1 MTIEPS
7 GFAREKDCFESPQ
20 VLHVSRIIPCMDLYR
35 SGHRRGALGFLTK
48 LRKIAAASDPRMAA
62 NNLNVGCISSRHVS
76 PAQQRKQP
84 ARKADRQRSQRSQAL
99 VEFALVS
106 PLFFLILFGAIDI
119 TRILYAYTAIS
130 SAARDGART
139 ASLSGSLYTDCQI
152 IAELELVGQGFPV
165 RMDPNSLVGDSD
177 PNAPSGPLQPTT
189 PPPNVG
195 YAYIWPAVATAN
207 PPDNNCTSS
216 TQRAIAPSVKH
227 VAVEVQYH
235 FTPLLPFVAAFAP
248 NVIIKTVSVVTTE

>member
-1 MTIEPS
+1 MS
-7 GFAREKDCFESPQ
+7 AR
-20 VLHVSRIIPCMDLYR
+20 H
-35 SGHRRGALGFLTK
+35 
-48 LRKIAAASDPRMAA
+48 
-62 NNLNVGCISSRHVS
+62 
-76 PAQQRKQP
+76 
-84 ARKADRQRSQRSQAL
+84 RSQRSQAL

-106 PLFFLILFGAIDI
+106 PLFFLIIFGAVDI

-139 ASLSGSLYTDCQI
+139 ASLSGSLFSDCQI
-152 IAELELVGQGFPV
+152 IQEVELVGQGFPV

-177 PNAPSGPLQPTT
+177 PNSPSGALQPTT

-207 PPDNNCTSS
+207 PPDNNCDSAV
-216 TQRAIAPSVKH
+216 QRAIAPSVKH
-227 VAVEVQYH
+227 VAVEIQYH
-235 FTPLLPFVAAFAP
+235 FTPLLPFVAQFAP